1 MRAPIVLLVSFALA
15 FVLVGAVNAT
25 YLQIEGPVSG
35 TLYANGSIYIGKVG
49 PGESFYILASA
60 NTTNSS
66 GKMIYLGW
74 NKLEAVSLPPGWSA
88 EASQL
93 YANPMK
99 MKITA
104 APDAANGTYSIVIR
118 AVNFYNYSTKREI
131 IGNITDIVYVN
142 VTPNVFALS
151 VSPKEIYAGPGQPVN
166 LYITINNTGASD
178 DPFVINARGLP
189 AWNVPDE
196 VIALHSTVT
205 TFAYPVYID
214 EPGVYKF
221 NLTVSS
227 ATSPLVR
234 KSYAITLVSH
244 AGLLNDYSAIGE
256 GVMLSPIIYE
266 PAYAV
271 MLFLGQVYKL
281 LLK

>member
-1 MRAPIVLLVSFALA
+1 MKAAIALLALLIMALLLVSVA
-15 FVLVGAVNAT
+15 NAT

-35 TLYANGSIYIGKVG
+35 TLYNNGSIYIGKVG

-60 NTTNSS
+60 NTTNAT
-66 GKMIYLGW
+66 GKEIYLGW
-74 NKLEAVSLPPGWSA
+74 NRLEAVQLPQGWA
-88 EASQL
+88 AQASQL

-99 MKITA
+99 IKITA
-104 APDAANGTYSIVIR
+104 APNAANGTYAIVIR
-118 AVNFYNYSTKREI
+118 AVNFYNYSTKKAI
-131 IGNITDIVYVN
+131 LGNLTETVYVN

-151 VSPKEIYAGPGQPVN
+151 VNPKRLNAGPGEPVN

-178 DPFVINARGLP
+178 DPFIINAYGLP

-196 VIALHSTVT
+196 VIALHSTVS

-227 ATSPLVR
+227 ATSALVH
-234 KSYAITLVSH
+234 KSYEITLYSK
-244 AGLLNDYSAIGE
+244 AGLINDYSAIGE
-256 GVMLSPIIYE
+256 GVMLSPVIYE

-281 LLK
+281 FAK